1 MYCVFIIYLLLSYR
15 ATICYMYIN
24 VFRVNSELEV
34 IAAYVLFL
42 SLCVVYWAVVSA
54 KIQPTFA
61 YHQLTSFCITFIFI
75 NIAISW
81 APKVYRI
88 KRYRLVSSVR
98 THKC

>member
-61 YHQLTSFCITFIFI
+61 YHQLTSFCITFIFYQ
-75 NIAISW
+75 
-81 APKVYRI
+81 YRNF
-88 KRYRLVSSVR
+88 LGAEGVPHQALQ
-98 THKC
+98 TGFLGENT